1 MTIRTSYCG
10 RLTVDDIGKSVTVCG
25 WVSKRREHGE
35 FLAFVDL
42 RDRTG
47 IIQCV
52 IDHAHDIRSEYVLAI
67 TGVVRERP
75 PETINDELPTGSIEI
90 GDATVEILSEAEPTP
105 FQISGRVEVD
115 ETIRI
120 RHRYLDL
127 RTGRMQRNLRRRIR
141 DIVGEI

>member
-75 PETINDELPTGSIEI
+75 PETINNELPTGSIEI
-90 GDATVEILSEAEPTP
+90 GDATVEILSVAAPTP
-105 FQISGRVEVD
+105 F
-115 ETIRI
+115 
-120 RHRYLDL
+120 
-127 RTGRMQRNLRRRIR
+127 
-141 DIVGEI
+141 